1 MNMYHE
7 ASGQLVNREKS
18 SIYFSPCISEEVRA
32 AVKGELDIQV
42 EAFSEK
48 YLGLPTAV
56 GRMTGDVF
64 DYITERIRSKLNGR
78 SEKSLSYAAKEV
90 MIKAIIQAM
99 PTYSM
104 ACFLLGKGTCQKLT
118 SLIAQFWWSGS
129 LDKRSMHWLAW
140 DKIAKPKGWGG
151 MGFREMHLF
160 NLALLGKQ
168 GWRLITNP
176 QSLCAQVLRGRYYP
190 NGEFMTAGIP
200 RTASKTWRSIVA
212 GREALTVGL
221 IKRIGAGDS
230 VSIWD
235 DNWIPGSRTMKP
247 MGRRMATDKEVVSEL
262 IDQGTHNWNE
272 PLIRDLFFKPDV
284 DRILQ
289 IPLRHINGEDS
300 VAWALEPKGIY
311 SVRSAY
317 RGLVAEK
324 EQREELQGGGATTS
338 AVGDESKWKKLWKLD
353 VQPRVR
359 VFWWRVLKGILPDY
373 ATLARRHV
381 KEQSTCPVCLS
392 TSETL
397 LHALVECSHAQQFWS
412 AAKDVFN
419 LKLPRL
425 HPITW
430 AADILCEDSFENLDR
445 EMTISIMAQIWDSR
459 NKWSHDDQGYNPKIT
474 VGFVAET
481 LALMQGL
488 KKKKRNRRREVST
501 WLGPPDGVV
510 KLNSDGAIRQGEGIA
525 ATGGVARDMDGFR
538 SAWCRV
544 YHGIKD
550 PLIIEALAMRDAL
563 VEALK

>member
-1 MNMYHE
+1 
-7 ASGQLVNREKS
+7 
-18 SIYFSPCISEEVRA
+18 
-32 AVKGELDIQV
+32 
-42 EAFSEK
+42 
-48 YLGLPTAV
+48 
-56 GRMTGDVF
+56 
-64 DYITERIRSKLNGR
+64 
-78 SEKSLSYAAKEV
+78 
-90 MIKAIIQAM
+90 
-99 PTYSM
+99 
-104 ACFLLGKGTCQKLT
+104 
-118 SLIAQFWWSGS
+118 
-129 LDKRSMHWLAW
+129 
-140 DKIAKPKGWGG
+140 
-151 MGFREMHLF
+151 
-160 NLALLGKQ
+160 
-168 GWRLITNP
+168 
-176 QSLCAQVLRGRYYP
+176 
-190 NGEFMTAGIP
+190 
-200 RTASKTWRSIVA
+200 
-212 GREALTVGL
+212 
-221 IKRIGAGDS
+221 
-230 VSIWD
+230 
-235 DNWIPGSRTMKP
+235 
-247 MGRRMATDKEVVSEL
+247 MATDKEVVSEL
-262 IDQGTHNWNE
+262 IDQGTHKWNE

-474 VGFVAET
+474 VGLVAET
-481 LALMQGL
+481 LALVQGL

-525 ATGGVARDMDGFR
+525 ATGGVARDRDGFR

-563 VEALK
+563 VEALKQNFDKVVAETDCSELVQLWVERSNSRAVISPIISEIGELCANFTSFELVQVRRTANSVAHECARFACAHGVPADWMDESPSFLSYSLLADCNSDYPVNIPPG